1 MKTGGEAREA
11 RGARGARGTR
21 GARGAWGL
29 QGEGP
34 RSWKSRKECSETL
47 ANSYFETYKSYDHIQ
62 IMRIIS
68 RKIMRRTTTSERN
81 KL

>member
-11 RGARGARGTR
+11 SGAR

-68 RKIMRRTTTSERN
+68 KQAGGELCQAQGKPN
-81 KL
+81 LFWP